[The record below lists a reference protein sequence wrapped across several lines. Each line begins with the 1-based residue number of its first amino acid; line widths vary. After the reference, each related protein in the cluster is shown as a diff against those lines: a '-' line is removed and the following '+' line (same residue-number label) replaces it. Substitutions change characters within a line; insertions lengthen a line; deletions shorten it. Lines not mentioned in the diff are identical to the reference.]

1 MTRPHGRPSLLRICE
16 NTDDSGVIGG
26 IGAEGDSAEGEV
38 DLRTGLLQEMV
49 GKHKTWWLL
58 LIGGSLAVSL
68 TTTQKPS
75 LFSALGGTFGMLL
88 VPALLAAIP
97 AGLFRLI
104 FKSLTATE
112 FLSMYTAA
120 WVLVAV
126 AAFATK

>member
-1 MTRPHGRPSLLRICE
+1 MFR
-16 NTDDSGVIGG
+16 
-26 IGAEGDSAEGEV
+26 
-38 DLRTGLLQEMV
+38 
-49 GKHKTWWLL
+49 KHKIWWLF

-75 LFSALGGTFGMLL
+75 LFSALGGTFGMLV

>member
-1 MTRPHGRPSLLRICE
+1 
-16 NTDDSGVIGG
+16 
-26 IGAEGDSAEGEV
+26 
-38 DLRTGLLQEMV
+38 MV
-49 GKHKTWWLL
+49 RKHKIWWLF

-68 TTTQKPS
+68 ATGQKPD
-75 LFSALGGTFGMLL
+75 LFYALGGATGMLL

-97 AGLFRLI
+97 AGLYRLI
-104 FKSLTATE
+104 YKRLTSTE

>member
-1 MTRPHGRPSLLRICE
+1 MSST
-16 NTDDSGVIGG
+16 
-26 IGAEGDSAEGEV
+26 
-38 DLRTGLLQEMV
+38 
-49 GKHKTWWLL
+49 HKAWWLV

-88 VPALLAAIP
+88 VSALLAAIP

>member
-1 MTRPHGRPSLLRICE
+1 MFR
-16 NTDDSGVIGG
+16 
-26 IGAEGDSAEGEV
+26 
-38 DLRTGLLQEMV
+38 
-49 GKHKTWWLL
+49 KHKIWWLF

-75 LFSALGGTFGMLL
+75 LFSVLGWTFGMLL
-88 VPALLAAIP
+88 VAALLAAIP